1 MNFNFQLE
9 YGVFVH
15 AWSKTF
21 EWKLEMKTLKQN
33 EHVKEGETNKTL
45 KDYWRND

>member
-9 YGVFVH
+9 FCVFVH

-21 EWKLEMKTLKQN
+21 EWKLEMKILKQN
-33 EHVKEGETNKTL
+33 WHVKEGETNKIL
-45 KDYWRND
+45 RDY

>member
-9 YGVFVH
+9 FDVFVH

-21 EWKLEMKTLKQN
+21 EWKLEINTLKQN
-33 EHVKEGETNKTL
+33 
-45 KDYWRND
+45 

>member
-9 YGVFVH
+9 FGVFVH

-21 EWKLEMKTLKQN
+21 EWKLEWKLEMKTLKQN
-33 EHVKEGETNKTL
+33 
-45 KDYWRND
+45 